1 MSDQLRKGS
10 IRTFV
15 LRDNGLPLK
24 ESTVHLGWKAVIVD
38 DTPDR
43 QALFFTFDGP
53 GTLTFRDASGKEGRH
68 DAPAADAIFDK
79 GPISAWIE

>member
-1 MSDQLRKGS
+1 MSDQLRKGN

-15 LRDNGLPLK
+15 QRGNGLPLE
-24 ESTVHLGWKAVIVD
+24 ESTVDLGWKAVIVD

-53 GTLTFRDASGKEGRH
+53 GTLTLRDASGKEDRH
-68 DAPAADAIFDK
+68 VAPAADAIFDK

>member
-1 MSDQLRKGS
+1 MSDQLRKGN

-15 LRDNGLPLK
+15 QRGNGLPL
-24 ESTVHLGWKAVIVD
+24 EERTVDLGWKAVIVD

-68 DAPAADAIFDK
+68 VAPAADAIFDK
-79 GPISAWIE
+79 GPIFAWIE